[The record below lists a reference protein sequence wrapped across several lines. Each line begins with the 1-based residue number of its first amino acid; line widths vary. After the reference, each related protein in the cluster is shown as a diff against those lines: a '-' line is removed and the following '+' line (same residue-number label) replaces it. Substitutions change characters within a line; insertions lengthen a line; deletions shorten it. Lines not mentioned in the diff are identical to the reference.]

1 MKNNKSITCGL
12 MALLMAGFFS
22 CQKQTGTNQEP
33 LYKSTD
39 KPPAVTNVKV
49 INIAGGAQIIYDIP
63 PNPGIMY
70 VQADFMVNEK
80 TKQQV
85 KASYFTDTLVVRGFA
100 KSADYKVT
108 LRTVSRSEVTSD
120 PVEVTVHPDT
130 PPYLSVKQSLQIYGD
145 FGGANIQY
153 QNPGSGDLAVVT
165 LVDTTGKPEYVYT
178 NYSKAVT
185 GNFSIRGFGPGERKY
200 GAYVRDRWGNVSD
213 TVWSK
218 VRSMN
223 EVVLDRSIM
232 NALVLPGDQTACCGS
247 DLNVPLRNGYSA
259 GDWAFYGVP
268 NNEKTDSL
276 PERVTV
282 DMGKPVVLSR
292 IRYYMRKNG
301 GAEFRNGTLKYFK
314 IYGSM
319 SPNPN
324 GALDASWTQI
334 GDVFELVKPSGLPYG
349 QLDAADQAEVNNG
362 TEFIMPLPAVPMRYF
377 RLVILENYSGGNGLE
392 MASLKFMGD
401 YQ

>member
-1 MKNNKSITCGL
+1 MMNNKNIIRSL
-12 MALLMAGFFS
+12 MALLLTGFFS

-33 LYKSTD
+33 LYKSAE
-39 KPPAVTNVKV
+39 KPAAVTNVRV

-63 PNPGIMY
+63 PNPAIMY
-70 VQADFMVNEK
+70 VQADFMINDHS
-80 TKQQV
+80 KQQV

-100 KSADYKVT
+100 KSTDYKVS
-108 LRTVSRSEVTSD
+108 LRTVSRGEVLSD

-130 PPYLSVKQSLQIYGD
+130 PPYLAVKQSLQIYGD

-153 QNPGSGDLAVVT
+153 QNPSSADLAIVT
-165 LVDTTGKPEYVYT
+165 MVDTTSKPEYVYT
-178 NYSKAVT
+178 SYSKASF
-185 GNFSIRGFGPGERKY
+185 GNFSIRGFGAGERRY
-200 GAYVRDRWGNVSD
+200 GACVRDRWGNLSD
-213 TVWSK
+213 TVWTK

-223 EVVLDRSIM
+223 EIELDRSVM
-232 NALVLPGDQTACCGS
+232 KALVLPGDQIACCGS
-247 DLNVPLRNGYSA
+247 DLNVPLRNGYKA

-268 NNEKTDSL
+268 NNGKTDSL

-319 SPNPN
+319 NPNPN
-324 GALDASWTQI
+324 GALDESWTQI

-377 RLVILENYSGGNGLE
+377 RLVILQNYSGGNGLE